1 MNIILI
7 LLIIL
12 FILMTIVGG
21 TRGIK
26 SFFTLILNFFTFFFM
41 LILIGA
47 KIDPIKVTFICA
59 IFISFFSLFFING
72 FNKKTFSSL
81 LSVIIVI
88 FLVMF
93 ITYNMSMNAQIQGF
107 SNEQA
112 ETVAFLSLYVQL
124 NFSKNCNM

>member
-41 LILIGA
+41 LNLICA
-47 KIDPIKVTFICA
+47 KIDPIKLNFVFA
-59 IFISFFSLFFING
+59 IFISFFRLFFIN
-72 FNKKTFSSL
+72 L
-81 LSVIIVI
+81 
-88 FLVMF
+88 
-93 ITYNMSMNAQIQGF
+93 
-107 SNEQA
+107 
-112 ETVAFLSLYVQL
+112 
-124 NFSKNCNM
+124 

>member
-47 KIDPIKVTFICA
+47 KIDLIKVTFICA
-59 IFISFFSLFFING
+59 IFISFLAYFLLMDLI
-72 FNKKTFSSL
+72 KKHFL
-81 LSVIIVI
+81 LYY
-88 FLVMF
+88 L
-93 ITYNMSMNAQIQGF
+93 
-107 SNEQA
+107 
-112 ETVAFLSLYVQL
+112 L
-124 NFSKNCNM
+124 